1 MRKLGK
7 VIEVYLPHEEELTK
21 IGFKIQID
29 NEIINII
36 ENQNLDNAKIYN
48 DDFVL
53 VEINNENNLVTYKI
67 EPITDMY
74 LGDEDDE

>member
-7 VIEVYLPHEEELTK
+7 VIEVYLPDKEELTK
-21 IGFKIQID
+21 VGFKIQID

-36 ENQNLDNAKIYN
+36 EKQNLDNAKIYSN
-48 DDFVL
+48 DFVL
-53 VEINNENNLVTYKI
+53 VEINNENNQILYNI

-74 LGDEDDE
+74 LGDEEDE